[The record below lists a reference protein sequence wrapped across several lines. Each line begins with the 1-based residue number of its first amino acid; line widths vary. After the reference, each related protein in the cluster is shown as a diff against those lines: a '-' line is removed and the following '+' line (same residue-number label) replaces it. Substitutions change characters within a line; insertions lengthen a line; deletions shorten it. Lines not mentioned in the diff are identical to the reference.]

1 MVGETITLEY
11 KMLEGE
17 TLRYKTEV
25 ISEQTIKEDGKPP
38 ESGRSVLEMTMI
50 QAVKGVSPDGLMTVD
65 VTIQEGTI
73 SKDNQTAPLP
83 SVGQTIQIVMKK
95 NGDIVRTSVE
105 FPFSQPAFPENQLK
119 VNDNWTGES
128 KMEIPL
134 YDNDGNPAGKKDVTL
149 HYTYTLGGF
158 EHVSGYDT
166 AVIKVSCPST
176 TIQLQEGVE
185 QKINATGTT
194 NFGYRQG
201 RLVASKV
208 ETSTEITAPGTTVS
222 TRIRVNVVLLEAS
235 GGSGG
240 GFSGPEEQFIIR

>member
-1 MVGETITLEY
+1 MVGEAITLEY

-25 ISEQTIKEDGKPP
+25 ISEQTIKEEGKPA
-38 ESGRSVLEMTMI
+38 ESGRSVLEMTMV
-50 QAVKGVSPDGLMTVD
+50 QAVRGVSPDGLMTVD

-95 NGDIVRTSVE
+95 NGDIVRTSVD
-105 FPFSQPAFPENQLK
+105 FPFSQPAFPDKQLR
-119 VNDNWTGES
+119 VNDSWTGES

-149 HYTYTLGGF
+149 TYTYKLGGF
-158 EHVSGYDT
+158 EHVQGYET
-166 AVIKVSCPST
+166 ATINVSCPST

-201 RLVASKV
+201 RLVGSKV

-222 TRIRVNVVLLEAS
+222 TRIRVNVILLEAS

-240 GFSGPEEQFIIR
+240 GFGQEEQFIIR